1 MADKEPKNIFFL
13 SAQMQQRGTSKYTLS
28 LGKELVRRG
37 ARVSVACG
45 PGPLAYRFDEAHV
58 DYVEYDHIDSRL
70 RSPFL
75 VRRIVRQLR
84 DFDTGI
90 LHLQSSDVL
99 RLGMAVA
106 SAARVPMVATIHQP
120 LLRGWRIWRLGR
132 RAQRV
137 IAVSEAVREDLVNL
151 GGVPKEKIEVI
162 PNGLDLKEYAPP
174 PPRSSGPP
182 VVGVIGPLEKMKG
195 QQFFI
200 DAAKSVLNAM
210 RDVEIVVVGSGSEE
224 TSLRKQV
231 RRLGIA
237 KQVTFATDIADYRP
251 ALKAIDIFVLP
262 SVQEGFGFTV
272 LEAMASGKPVVASAV
287 GGVYSLVIDGETG
300 FLVDKGDSKAIA
312 ARVLQILRNPEM
324 AEQMGR
330 RAREMVEK
338 EFDIWK
344 VANRTIEQYKMA
356 LQPATVA

>member
-1 MADKEPKNIFFL
+1 MAEHGLKNVFFL

-28 LGKELVRRG
+28 LAKELARRG
-37 ARVSVACG
+37 YAISVACG
-45 PGPLAYRFDEAHV
+45 PGPLAGRFSEATIDH
-58 DYVEYDHIDSRL
+58 VEYDHIDSRL

-75 VRRIVRQLR
+75 VRKIARQMR
-84 DFDTGI
+84 DCEADVF
-90 LHLQSSDVL
+90 HLQSSEA
-99 RLGMAVA
+99 LGLGLALA
-106 SAARVPMVATIHQP
+106 SVVRIPMVATIHRP

-132 RAQRV
+132 KAVRV

-162 PNGLDLKEYAPP
+162 PNGLDLNEYAAPP
-174 PPRSSGPP
+174 PRAAGPP
-182 VVGVIGPLEKMKG
+182 VIGVIGPLEKVKG
-195 QQFFI
+195 QEFFL
-200 DAAKSVLNAM
+200 DAAKAILNTL
-210 RDVEIVVVGSGSEE
+210 RDVEIVIVGSGSEE
-224 TSLRKQV
+224 ANLRRQA

-237 KQVTFATDIADYRP
+237 KQVTLATDIADYRP
-251 ALKAIDIFVLP
+251 VLSTIDIFVLP
-262 SVQEGFGFTV
+262 SLQEGFGFSV

-300 FLVDKGDSKAIA
+300 FLVDKGDGKAIA

-324 AEQMGR
+324 AAQMGK

-344 VANRTIEQYKMA
+344 VANRTVEQYKLA
-356 LQPATVA
+356 LEPAAVV